1 MKPGHPVNSL
11 CRPALVTSFRE
22 SVQQVWASTATLRFR
37 GDLVSVGYEWAVSS
51 VGAGSGQWNL
61 FYRVQS
67 HHRCVPGDFRPFH
80 ASTHSQALCRGSSPY
95 PTAPKRLPDDSLTML
110 SQCYYCVKAPITATW
125 DSTSSARSDHLHPS
139 PQWCSDMQAASLKMN
154 ILSRGWTDL
163 QGSDSFKSYVIYI
176 TV

>member
-22 SVQQVWASTATLRFR
+22 SVQQVWASTATLKPCGLEGTLFLWAMS
-37 GDLVSVGYEWAVSS
+37 GLCPLLVLVVVSEIC
-51 VGAGSGQWNL
+51 
-61 FYRVQS
+61 

-95 PTAPKRLPDDSLTML
+95 PTGPKRLPDDSLTML

-125 DSTSSARSDHLHPS
+125 DSTTPQQCPIWSPPSQPAVMQWYAGSEFKNEHTLQRLDRSSGFRQL
-139 PQWCSDMQAASLKMN
+139 
-154 ILSRGWTDL
+154 
-163 QGSDSFKSYVIYI
+163 
-176 TV
+176 

>member
-1 MKPGHPVNSL
+1 MGLNSNFE
-11 CRPALVTSFRE
+11 AV
-22 SVQQVWASTATLRFR
+22 RFR

-125 DSTSSARSDHLHPS
+125 DSTTPQQCPIWSPPS
-139 PQWCSDMQAASLKMN
+139 QPAVMQWYAGSEFKN
-154 ILSRGWTDL
+154 EGWTDL